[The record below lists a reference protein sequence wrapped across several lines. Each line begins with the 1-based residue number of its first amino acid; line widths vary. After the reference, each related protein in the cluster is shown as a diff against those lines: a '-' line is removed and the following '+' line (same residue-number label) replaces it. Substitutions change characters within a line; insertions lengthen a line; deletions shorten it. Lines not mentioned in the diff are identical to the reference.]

1 MICDK
6 KGVKNRS
13 KSIMDKKGNVG
24 HIEKDKKNKA
34 KAKPHYSIISIISL
48 QVVNNQRHQRKLC
61 GNCFNQICADKQ
73 NMKNLTEFMAV

>member
-1 MICDK
+1 
-6 KGVKNRS
+6 
-13 KSIMDKKGNVG
+13 MDKKGSVG

-48 QVVNNQRHQRKLC
+48 QVVNNQRHQPKLC

-73 NMKNLTEFMAV
+73 NMKKSHRIYGGLGGLGLGHI